1 MLVSICYRFYLEPVS
16 PLFSKDKPIKSCL
29 LSCYLIKDI
38 EIQKHILNCIFAG
51 ALYLMGSWF
60 LLKDAYLK
68 VIVNLKKKF
77 QILIKSL
84 SPQITYKKP
93 KNNLR
98 SKILCDTFVYM
109 PWDGQR
115 NGILFRRISHLLCSE
130 FRTRWFSNLGLYTF
144 SWFRLYWRHY
154 TFRSAIYLLYYNLI
168 LGLQKCYI
176 Y

>member
-1 MLVSICYRFYLEPVS
+1 MLTI
-16 PLFSKDKPIKSCL
+16 L
-29 LSCYLIKDI
+29 LSDKGHWNPKTYFQLYFCRSTLLDGLLIFVERCLFKSYCKS
-38 EIQKHILNCIFAG
+38 E
-51 ALYLMGSWF
+51 
-60 LLKDAYLK
+60 
-68 VIVNLKKKF
+68 KKF

-144 SWFRLYWRHY
+144 SWFRFYWRHY